1 MDPLKI
7 SLTQSYFPAYEE
19 ERVSVQKCKEHSDN
33 NNNNNHN
40 KNCYKKEKNF
50 S

>member
-33 NNNNNHN
+33 NNNNHN
-40 KNCYKKEKNF
+40 KNCYKKEKFF